1 MEDRLTITEMGKA
14 ALLNA
19 LSWQLESGCDE
30 ALLDEG
36 QNAADWTISLKQI
49 MAAHQPVAE
58 TTKAPVI
65 SPVISSG
72 VSSGKEKAVTSPKA
86 QLPQKSASLEGVT
99 DLLALKAALL
109 SFEGCDLKRTASNLV
124 FSDGNQAAKI
134 MIIGEAPGK
143 DEDRMGL
150 PFVGSAGQLLDQM
163 LGAVGLD
170 RTSTYIANIMPWRPP
185 GNRALTVE
193 EIEMMRPFVEK
204 HISLI
209 APDVILS
216 LGGTASKIMLHSSEG
231 IMKLRGKFHSY
242 EPKTYGVSGTPLM
255 ACLHPGYL
263 LRAPHHKAFAFKD
276 LVALRRK
283 AREVGR

>member
-1 MEDRLTITEMGKA
+1 MEDRLTITEMDKA

-58 TTKAPVI
+58 ATKAPVISSVI

-72 VSSGKEKAVTSPKA
+72 VSSGEPKAVTSPKA

-143 DEDRMGL
+143 DEDRMGV

-163 LGAVGLD
+163 LLD
-170 RTSTYIANIMPWRPP
+170 CA
-185 GNRALTVE
+185 
-193 EIEMMRPFVEK
+193 
-204 HISLI
+204 
-209 APDVILS
+209 
-216 LGGTASKIMLHSSEG
+216 
-231 IMKLRGKFHSY
+231 
-242 EPKTYGVSGTPLM
+242 
-255 ACLHPGYL
+255 
-263 LRAPHHKAFAFKD
+263 
-276 LVALRRK
+276 
-283 AREVGR
+283 

>member
-1 MEDRLTITEMGKA
+1 MEDRLTITQMGKA
-14 ALLNA
+14 ALVNA
-19 LSWQLESGCDE
+19 LSWQVESGCDE
-30 ALLDEG
+30 ALLDDG
-36 QNAADWTISLKQI
+36 QIAAEWTISLKQI
-49 MAAHQPVAE
+49 MDAYQPDAE
-58 TTKAPVI
+58 ATEAPVI
-65 SPVISSG
+65 SSVISPA
-72 VSSGKEKAVTSPKA
+72 VSSGEPKAVASPKA

-143 DEDRMGL
+143 DEDRMGV

-170 RTSTYIANIMPWRPP
+170 RTRVYIANIMPWRPP

-209 APDVILS
+209 APDIILS
-216 LGGTASKIMLHSSEG
+216 LGGTASKTLLQSQEG
-231 IMKLRGKFHSY
+231 IMKIRGKFHDY
-242 EPKTYGVSGTPLM
+242 ATVNAPQNTIPLLP
-255 ACLHPGYL
+255 CLHPGYL
-263 LRAPHHKAFAFKD
+263 LRSPHHKAFAFKD
-276 LVALRRK
+276 LVKLRRK
-283 AREVGR
+283 ALELAS